1 MKLYVPLSMDD
12 LDQLVEMAR
21 DESPRMRPQDVAAR
35 MLHHV
40 LVELKK
46 MAEEQEHVMLELPD
60 ASKSNTD
67 SDVSYVQGTD
77 RQ

>member
-12 LDQLVEMAR
+12 LDQLMEMAR
-21 DESPRMRPQDVAAR
+21 SEGPRMRTQDVAAR
-35 MLHHV
+35 LLHAV

-46 MAEEQEHVMLELPD
+46 MAEEQEQVVLESPD